1 MGEGPLTDHNSPIS
15 DRDDS
20 AETRKKRRGKLL
32 FYIIFSHILFLTWF
46 PFRFLDFFLQL
57 WWLFFCWLMKNL
69 EIIVNIEYM
78 VTAEVS
84 NC

>member
-32 FYIIFSHILFLTWF
+32 FYVIFSHTGSDLVYIPFLGFVRST
-46 PFRFLDFFLQL
+46 LVFFS
-57 WWLFFCWLMKNL
+57 WVMKNL

-78 VTAEVS
+78 VTVEVS

>member
-32 FYIIFSHILFLTWF
+32 FYIMLSHRVLTWF
-46 PFRFLDFFLQL
+46 PFRFSDLFVQL
-57 WWLFFCWLMKNL
+57 
-69 EIIVNIEYM
+69 
-78 VTAEVS
+78 
-84 NC
+84 

>member
-32 FYIIFSHILFLTWF
+32 FYVIFSHIGSDLVSIPLLGFVRSAF
-46 PFRFLDFFLQL
+46 DFFS
-57 WWLFFCWLMKNL
+57 WLMKNL
-69 EIIVNIEYM
+69 ESIVYIECM
-78 VTAEVS
+78 VTVEVS
-84 NC
+84 FR

>member
-32 FYIIFSHILFLTWF
+32 FYVTFSNRVFDLVSVPFLGFVRSTLVTVF
-46 PFRFLDFFLQL
+46 FFLG
-57 WWLFFCWLMKNL
+57 
-69 EIIVNIEYM
+69 
-78 VTAEVS
+78 S
-84 NC
+84 

>member
-32 FYIIFSHILFLTWF
+32 FYIMFSHRVFDLVSVPFLGFVRST
-46 PFRFLDFFLQL
+46 LIFFS
-57 WWLFFCWLMKNL
+57 WLMKNL
-69 EIIVNIEYM
+69 QIIVNMEYM
-78 VTAEVS
+78 ITVEVS